1 MPVIRLLPYLLA
13 ALIVIVSLAFATMG
27 DSLLVQYD
35 KIRYAFGDGRVVD
48 GVAGLLQVAL
58 LLIPVAGVTLTLA
71 LVGRRLGAVV
81 WRWSE
86 GKPILRA
93 GLSSARFGVVIVAV
107 AAVGVA
113 LFTWLPNGN
122 RPTSD
127 GHTLKDALEKAS
139 SQVASLLGAESGTAS
154 AEEADS
160 GASEPKSIFEMLTEP
175 ILPQRGEERDS
186 TPAPQGSSSERASEK
201 ASSPSQQS
209 DDGASSSDEASSSNP
224 VTLAPKGSVPT
235 VTEAPPMSTEEPA
248 TAPTTTPTEEP
259 PAAAQEPLPPVT
271 EEEPLPPPATE
282 EPPPII
288 VQTPPPVTEPPPTK
302 EPPDTA
308 PEPPS
313 EKAPAKSPA
322 DAPSADKDRSLIP
335 IPMNCTTSP
344 GDEPG
349 STTTHCST
357 D

>member
-13 ALIVIVSLAFATMG
+13 ALIVIVSLAFATIG

-35 KIRYAFGDGRVVD
+35 KIRDAFGDGRVVD

-71 LVGRRLGAVV
+71 LVGRRLGTVA

-113 LFTWLPNGN
+113 LFTWLPNGD

-127 GHTLKDALEKAS
+127 GQTLKDALEKAS
-139 SQVASLLGAESGTAS
+139 SHVASLLGAESGTAS

-209 DDGASSSDEASSSNP
+209 DDGASNSDEASSSNP

-248 TAPTTTPTEEP
+248 TAPTTPPTEEP
-259 PAAAQEPLPPVT
+259 PAAAQEPLPPPVT
-271 EEEPLPPPATE
+271 EEPLPPPATE

-349 STTTHCST
+349 STNTHCST

>member
-1 MPVIRLLPYLLA
+1 MITTHKIALEVAVGVLGSFRPAEELTLARPRGFGSWVMPVIRLLPYLLA
-13 ALIVIVSLAFATMG
+13 ALIVIVSLAFATIG

-35 KIRYAFGDGRVVD
+35 KIRDAFGDGRVVD

-71 LVGRRLGAVV
+71 LVGRRLGTVA

-113 LFTWLPNGN
+113 LFTWLPNGD

-127 GHTLKDALEKAS
+127 GQTLKDALEKAS

-160 GASEPKSIFEMLTEP
+160 GASEPKSIFEILTEP

-224 VTLAPKGSVPT
+224 VTL
-235 VTEAPPMSTEEPA
+235 
-248 TAPTTTPTEEP
+248 
-259 PAAAQEPLPPVT
+259 
-271 EEEPLPPPATE
+271 
-282 EPPPII
+282 
-288 VQTPPPVTEPPPTK
+288 
-302 EPPDTA
+302 
-308 PEPPS
+308 
-313 EKAPAKSPA
+313 
-322 DAPSADKDRSLIP
+322 
-335 IPMNCTTSP
+335 
-344 GDEPG
+344 
-349 STTTHCST
+349 
-357 D
+357 